1 MKIAY
6 LVFTYKN
13 PAVLQRTIK
22 VLSGKDCAF
31 FIHVDAKSDIA
42 KFSAI
47 RGSNV
52 SFTEIRLPV
61 HWAEFS
67 GVRAIL
73 LLLRQALESSQG
85 FEYFVLLSGSE
96 YPLRGA
102 DYIHDFLARNNGTE
116 FISMVSMPNEAAGKP
131 LSRVNT
137 LRLPSEQPVSRFLMK
152 GLARVGL
159 ANRDHRKYLG
169 DLVPY
174 AGNTWWTLTRAASE
188 FVVEFGKANP
198 HVGDFFRNVFAPEE
212 TYFQTILGNSP
223 FSPRIRRNLV
233 FEDWSGQSAH
243 PTMINRRHVSA
254 FAACEQ
260 VYSRDPYGVGEVLFA
275 RKFSDD
281 SLDLLDEIDDMVA
294 RKESSHRSL
303 VDRSQTAEITS
314 STKNGS
320 AAHATGMECA

>member
-13 PAVLQRTIK
+13 PAVLHRAIK
-22 VLSGKDCAF
+22 ALSGKDCAF
-31 FIHVDAKSDIA
+31 FIHVDAKSDIE
-42 KFSAI
+42 KFSSI

-52 SFTEIRLPV
+52 SFTETRLPV

-67 GVRAIL
+67 GVQAIL

-85 FEYFVLLSGSE
+85 FQYFVLLSGSD

-102 DYIHDFLARNNGTE
+102 DYIHGFLERNNGTE
-116 FISMVSMPNEAAGKP
+116 FISMVSMPNQAAGKP

-137 LRLPSEQPVSRFLMK
+137 LRPPSERPVARFLMK
-152 GLARVGL
+152 GMAKVGL
-159 ANRDHRKYLG
+159 AERDHRKYLG

-198 HVGDFFRNVFAPEE
+198 YVNDFFRNVFAPEE
-212 TYFQTILGNSP
+212 TYFQTIIGNSP
-223 FSPRIRRNLV
+223 FSSRVRRNLV

-243 PTMINRRHVSA
+243 PMMINHRHVGA

-260 VYSRDPYGVGEVLFA
+260 VYSCDAYGVGEALFA

-281 SLDLLDEIDDMVA
+281 SLDLLDEIDNMVA
-294 RKESSHRSL
+294 RKESSHSSV
-303 VDRSQTAEITS
+303 VDRSETAVITS
-314 STKNGS
+314 STKS
-320 AAHATGMECA
+320 DSSAHATGMECA